1 MNVDVTMY
9 DVGLGSA
16 LLITFRS
23 DRDQVHV
30 LADGGNAS
38 AGTGVEDKLFRRLK
52 PPGFGRPRI
61 DLVIGTH
68 YDADHLDGITII
80 LKKRRIDIGQLWL
93 PPVAD
98 DESGAEFGRL
108 AGDENLLANR
118 FRGEGGDRAYQ
129 QYVAAKD
136 RRRMTLRA
144 IDTALERL
152 SRGADGL
159 EDRSEDAL
167 NIADGD
173 PVSAERPVDEWR
185 SRFQTE
191 VDHAY
196 SIVGRRGCEH
206 VPDADVVREGTR
218 FGSVLARLADAVE
231 RGRALLRHDL
241 GDWIFSRVDWPA
253 GATRAARAELAHM
266 RIANAK
272 DGINASALK
281 SLVDALP
288 NPCDILVECHG
299 CSDRA
304 PRAFAW
310 TGRLFA
316 PGRSG
321 EVTATILSPTDRLIA
336 DRRDRIP
343 KGVVAFRAKRWGHL
357 EGLSDSNQLSYII
370 RFDAGGQGILVTGDS
385 GFDGFAVGS
394 DSAATYETALTD
406 KLKGVSVI
414 QAPHHGGISRHFYRA
429 IESAGFAEET
439 QKTYLLL
446 SHEADSHHRPSM
458 ALADYM
464 SRLPSKRPLELLFTN
479 QPKPERVR
487 GYRKRFASDVNQ
499 TGGQDGDVR
508 LQFDGQ
514 EWTVVRHTIRPP
526 A

>member
-1 MNVDVTMY
+1 MKVDVTMY

-16 LLITFRS
+16 LLLTFGCER
-23 DRDQVHV
+23 DRVYV

-38 AGTGVEDKLFRRLK
+38 AGLKVEDKLFRSLN
-52 PPGFGRPRI
+52 PSGLGRARI

-80 LKKRRIDIGQLWL
+80 LKKRRIEIGQLWL

-108 AGDENLLANR
+108 ASDENLLANR
-118 FRGEGGDRAYQ
+118 FRGEGGGRAYQ
-129 QYVAAKD
+129 QYVAAKE
-136 RRRMTLRA
+136 RRRTTLRG
-144 IDTALERL
+144 IDTALEHL
-152 SRGADGL
+152 SRGGDGP
-159 EDRSEDAL
+159 EDLPDDAF

-173 PVSAERPVDEWR
+173 PVSAERSVDEWR

-191 VDHAY
+191 VEHAY

-218 FGSVLARLADAVE
+218 FGYVLARLADAVE
-231 RGRALLRHDL
+231 QGYAPWRRELEH
-241 GDWIFSRVDWPA
+241 WIFSRLDWPA
-253 GATRAARAELAHM
+253 GRTRAARAELAHM

-288 NPCDILVECHG
+288 DSCDILVECHG

-310 TGRLFA
+310 SGRLFA

-336 DRRDRIP
+336 DRRDKIP
-343 KGVVAFRAKRWGHL
+343 MGVVAFRAKRWDRL
-357 EGLSDSNQLSYII
+357 EGLSDSNQLSYVI

-385 GFDGFAVGS
+385 GFDGFAIGS
-394 DSAATYETALTD
+394 DRAATYETALTD
-406 KLKGVSVI
+406 KLKGLSVI

-429 IESAGFAEET
+429 IENAGFAEET
-439 QKTYLLL
+439 QKTHLLL
-446 SHEADSHHRPSM
+446 SHEADSPHRPSM

-464 SRLPSKRPLELLFTN
+464 SRLPSERLLELLFTN
-479 QPKPERVR
+479 QPKPERVQ
-487 GYRKRFASDVNQ
+487 GYRGRFASNVDQ
-499 TGGQDGDVR
+499 TGGEDGDVH
-508 LQFDGQ
+508 LQFDGR

-526 A
+526 S